1 MCADCVL
8 ALPGNAQVDP
18 GDEPLPEVVPVWIWK
33 KCTGTPYVELVF
45 LHSGGSGGHVVHFG
59 ESESWNFDTLFSML
73 GWGRYGST
81 KSTLGHIMPNLC
93 VLHLVGAAG
102 HIVHSCA
109 SGVQNVDALFFMLGW
124 DCYGLDKKRAG
135 THYAELVFF
144 HPVGY
149 AGRTVHIGAFGVRNV
164 NALFFML
171 GWDQY
176 GFEKSEP
183 GHVTPYLC
191 FCIQW
196 DMWDT

>member
-1 MCADCVL
+1 
-8 ALPGNAQVDP
+8 
-18 GDEPLPEVVPVWIWK
+18 
-33 KCTGTPYVELVF
+33 
-45 LHSGGSGGHVVHFG
+45 
-59 ESESWNFDTLFSML
+59 ML

-81 KSTLGHIMPNLC
+81 KSTSGHIMPNLC

-164 NALFFML
+164 NAVFFML